1 MNARLGRAFL
11 RREPDGGEK
20 DGASRFPRADISRNP
35 LRYAGAAQRTF
46 AGFAR
51 QKTDGL
57 TIAWKRKDMYTFL
70 DMLRKYMPML
80 LPALVL
86 GAAAYFLVLCILKR
100 RGRRLSA
107 AWNVWLF
114 VSASYLFAMLFVLV
128 LRGGESRGRQS
139 ANFELFYGYRMLAK
153 SYSAHAFTGELM
165 NILIF
170 LPFGFLFALPLE
182 RAGSASLS

>member
-20 DGASRFPRADISRNP
+20 DGASRFPRADISRKP
-35 LRYAGAAQRTF
+35 LRYAGAAQGTF

-57 TIAWKRKDMYTFL
+57 TVAWKGKDMYTFL

-86 GAAAYFLVLCILKR
+86 GAAA
-100 RGRRLSA
+100 
-107 AWNVWLF
+107 
-114 VSASYLFAMLFVLV
+114 
-128 LRGGESRGRQS
+128 
-139 ANFELFYGYRMLAK
+139 NFEPFYGYRMLAK